1 MNTRGELIKK
11 GKDVNTFDLDLSH
24 AWPNLADI
32 AINSRLV
39 LLSPLERCRGQRL
52 YEWQLRKVA
61 RTERM

>member
-1 MNTRGELIKK
+1 MATPREPYKK
-11 GKDVNTFDLDLSH
+11 GKDVNTFDLELSR
-24 AWPNLADI
+24 AWPNVADI

-52 YEWQLRKVA
+52 YDWQLRKVA